1 MRCIENQHAAFPESL
16 LPDGEKEDAR
26 QRRRECGLIP
36 TTCHRPAIL
45 IEVVEAKGSTPREEG
60 AWMLVTESDLYGT
73 IGGGAFE
80 YMAIDHA
87 RALLAGRATETHRD
101 IPLGPAI
108 GQCCGGFVSLAFTPF
123 DAEAQARLEARL
135 NAEKAAHPDIFVF
148 GAGHVGK
155 ALAHALAPLPF
166 AVTLIETRAEELAG
180 LAENVAARLTALPEA
195 EVAHI
200 PPGGAAVIL
209 THDHAL
215 DFLIAREA
223 LARNDLFYCGMIG
236 SATKRATFSRWLATE
251 TGTAE
256 GLDRLV
262 LPIGGSTVRDK
273 RPEVIAALVAA
284 ELIAAHAAHTSK
296 IASPEGSSRLSGEA
310 RIKGEMHV

>member
-1 MRCIENQHAAFPESL
+1 MA
-16 LPDGEKEDAR
+16 LPH
-26 QRRRECGLIP
+26 L
-36 TTCHRPAIL
+36 TSPAIL

-60 AWMLVTESDLYGT
+60 AWMLVTASDLHGT

-87 RALLAGRATETHRD
+87 RALLSGRATETRRE

-108 GQCCGGFVSLAFTPF
+108 GQCCGGFVSLAFTSF
-123 DAEAQARLEARL
+123 DEAAQACLEARL
-135 NAEKAAHPDIFVF
+135 SAEIAAHPAIFVF

-166 AVTLIETRAEELAG
+166 AVTLIETRAEELTG
-180 LAENVAARLTALPEA
+180 LSEHVAARLTALPEA
-195 EVAHI
+195 EVANI
-200 PPGGAAVIL
+200 PPGGAAVIV

-223 LARNDLFYCGMIG
+223 LARSDLFYCGMIG

-273 RPEVIAALVAA
+273 RPQVIAALVAA
-284 ELIAAHAAHTSK
+284 ELITAHAAHTNK
-296 IASPEGSSRLSGEA
+296 TAEPEGSSRLTDEALIRGE
-310 RIKGEMHV
+310 IHV